1 MTTSKPQLEAA
12 LIAIFTSPSASP
24 ADLTLKAQEIA
35 SAIDN
40 YIEDVFS
47 KATAVG
53 TSTSPSGGG
62 TCTVPPGGMS
72 AN

>member
-1 MTTSKPQLEAA
+1 MTTSKPQLQAA
-12 LIAIFTSPSASP
+12 LIAIFTSPSSSP
-24 ADLTLKAQEIA
+24 ADLTQKASDIA
-35 SAIDN
+35 TAIDN

-53 TSTSPSGGG
+53 TITSPSGSG
-62 TCTVPPGGMS
+62 TCTVPSGGMS